1 MANTSPSSNS
11 LEHYF
16 LPFTANK
23 DFKKEPRLL
32 DRGEGVYYWNHKG
45 DKVIDA
51 SSGLFCVPLGHGRK
65 EIAEAVHQQ
74 LLKLDYSPSF
84 QVSHLPAFTLA
95 EKVSKMLPGDL
106 NNVFFTICGSTA
118 VDSAIKIVQAY
129 QHAIGQAHRMK
140 FVSRERAY
148 HGVNIGG
155 TSLSGMI
162 KNREIFTASM
172 PGVIHLRHTWLEEN
186 KFTKGQSENGAHL
199 ADDLQRFVDM
209 YGPESIAAC
218 FVEPIAGSTV
228 TLVPPKGDL
237 EKLRATCDKYGIV
250 LVFDEVITGF
260 GRTGK
265 AFGAI
270 KYNVQP
276 DMILMAKAI
285 TNGAQPMGAVGVS
298 DKIYNAIVEN
308 GPEHGVEFFHGYTY
322 SGHPAC
328 VAASLATLEIY
339 EKEDIFAKAEKMS
352 SYFLDAVFDTFN
364 NIPAVTD
371 IRGDGLMAAIDLV
384 VDKAPGVRGYDAQ
397 KKTFANDVHI
407 KFTGDCGIIAP
418 ALIAEESHIDE
429 MLQKIKE
436 VVVKY

>member
-1 MANTSPSSNS
+1 MANTTPTTNS
-11 LEHYF
+11 LENYF

-23 DFKKEPRLL
+23 DFKKDPRLL

-45 DKVIDA
+45 DTVIDA

-65 EIAEAVHQQ
+65 EIADAVHQQ

-84 QVSHLPAFTLA
+84 QVSHLPAFACA
-95 EKVSKMLPGDL
+95 EKVAKLLPGDL

-118 VDSAIKIVQAY
+118 IDSAIKIVQAY

-162 KNREIFTASM
+162 KNREIFTAAM
-172 PGVIHLRHTWLEEN
+172 PGVIHLRHTWLDEN
-186 KFTKGQSENGAHL
+186 KFTKGQPEHGEHL

-218 FVEPIAGSTV
+218 FVEPIAGSTG
-228 TLVPPKGDL
+228 TLIPPKGYL

-250 LVFDEVITGF
+250 LIFDEVITGF

-265 AFGAI
+265 SFGSV

-276 DMILMAKAI
+276 DMITMAKAI
-285 TNGAQPMGAVGVS
+285 TNGSQPMGAVGVS
-298 DKIYNAIVEN
+298 DKIYNAIVDN

-328 VAASLATLEIY
+328 VAASLATLDIY
-339 EKEDIFAKAEKMS
+339 EKEDIFARAENMS
-352 SYFLDAVFDTFN
+352 PYFLDAVFDAFKEV
-364 NIPAVTD
+364 PAVTD
-371 IRGDGLMAAIDLV
+371 VRGDGMMAAIDLA
-384 VDKAPGVRGYDAQ
+384 VDKNPGVRGYDAQ
-397 KKTFANDVHI
+397 KKTFENGVHI

-418 ALIAEESHIDE
+418 ALIAEEKHIDE
-429 MLQKIKE
+429 MIQKIKD

>member
-1 MANTSPSSNS
+1 MANTTPTTNS
-11 LEHYF
+11 LENYF

-23 DFKKEPRLL
+23 DFKKDPRLL

-65 EIAEAVHQQ
+65 EIADAVHQQ

-84 QVSHLPAFTLA
+84 NVSHLPAFALA
-95 EKVSKMLPGDL
+95 EKLSKILPGDL
-106 NNVFFTICGSTA
+106 NNIFFSICGSTA
-118 VDSAIKIVQAY
+118 VDSAIKIIQAY
-129 QHAIGQAHRMK
+129 QHAIGQSHRMK

-155 TSLSGMI
+155 TSLSGMM
-162 KNREIFTASM
+162 KNREVFTATM

-186 KFTKGQSENGAHL
+186 KYTKGQPEHGAHL

-209 YGPESIAAC
+209 YGPESIAGC
-218 FVEPIAGSTV
+218 FVEPIAGSTG
-228 TLVPPKGDL
+228 TLVPPKGYL
-237 EKLRATCDKYGIV
+237 EKIRATCDKYGIV

-265 AFGAI
+265 AFGSI

-276 DMILMAKAI
+276 DMITLAKGI

-298 DKIYNAIVEN
+298 DKIYNAIVDN

-328 VAASLATLEIY
+328 VAASLATLDIY
-339 EKEDIFAKAEKMS
+339 EKEDIFARGEKMS
-352 SYFLDAVFDTFN
+352 SYFLDATFDAFS
-364 NIPAVTD
+364 NIPVVTD
-371 IRGDGLMAAIDLV
+371 IRGDGLMAAIDLA
-384 VDKAPGVRGYDAQ
+384 VDKTPGVRGYDAQ
-397 KKTFANDVHI
+397 KNTFANGVHI
-407 KFTGDCGIIAP
+407 KFTGDAGIIAP
-418 ALIAEESHIDE
+418 ALIAEEKHIDE

-436 VVVKY
+436 VLVKY